1 MMTMTMNEACLL
13 ASATHAAIGV
23 LCRNGAP
30 VFYVTLTDPTVGAF
44 TVEHASDPAEL
55 AAYLPKPKGA

>member
-1 MMTMTMNEACLL
+1 MTTMTMTEACLL
-13 ASATHAAIGV
+13 AAATHAAIGV

-30 VFYVTLTDPTVGAF
+30 VFYITLTDPTVGAF
-44 TVEHASDPAEL
+44 TVEHTDPAEL